1 MPEKSAKQ
9 PRQLKSVTPDKP
21 VASPLGGIPAK
32 NGVLPYAAAAAAYL
46 LLALALYYQL
56 VFLPMTLSAPDS
68 LVPMASS
75 IALDRLREA
84 SGQYPLWQPWT
95 FAGMPTVEAFSYL
108 GGLYYPNIV
117 FSRLPFGDIGSQI
130 LHLCFAGIGGY
141 ALLLRSFRLHHA
153 AAFLG
158 GAAFMLNPYMT
169 AMLVH
174 GHGSQLMTAAY
185 MPWVLWATLRVFDT
199 RSGFYSRSAR
209 GALGANG
216 TLDSR
221 GSSGDLGTPAMLD
234 TRAPELFTRGARG
247 TLDTRGSSGALDARA
262 SLGTPASLFD
272 AGMLAI
278 LLGFQLQRAHVQI
291 AWYTWM
297 LMVLLAVVLLV
308 SAHTTVK
315 ESLRKAGFF
324 TAACVVGIAISA
336 AVYLPASEYAAYS
349 VRGAAAGGGAAHD
362 YATMW
367 SMHPVELL
375 TFLVPGLYGFGGVTY
390 WGFMPFTDFPHY
402 AGIVVL
408 LLAFAGF
415 VARRR
420 DPFVLFLGGSTL
432 LALLISFGSFFSP
445 VFDLFYNF
453 APLFSRFRVPSMVLI
468 VAELNLSLL
477 AGFGLH
483 WLLEAP
489 EKSLWIPL
497 KVLAVV
503 SALSIALILL
513 GGEGF
518 EGFFRSIFP
527 PPPVEN
533 FDLAFMVNKVR
544 WESIRDSVVMS
555 GLLAALVAGLAWPG
569 MRKFLSGTKLAL
581 VIVVLAIGDLLLL
594 NAKIVSP
601 PEASLRP
608 PVLVQRQQ
616 VETALAPDDVTSFLA
631 SQKGPFRIYP
641 VGPLFGEN
649 KFALS
654 GIESVG
660 GYHPAKLRNYEE
672 FLQRTENLSSIGALK
687 MLNVRY
693 VVSPAEV
700 QHPDLEP
707 VKQGTLRLVSGDVP
721 AWVYRLKANCPRA
734 WFATTVTGISN
745 RDDLFTQVLQD
756 GSDCRSVY
764 VDGAEWQG
772 ARRFAEG
779 TMQSMQRTAESMTL
793 KVSAPS
799 EAFLVTSEIF
809 YPLRWQAI
817 LDGRPVFTQEV
828 NGLIRGVRIPAGE
841 HKLTFTH
848 DRSDFNKGRT
858 ISLAAFGVAL
868 LMVVGGVVM
877 GRTREKKSEQKK
889 NS

>member
-9 PRQLKSVTPDKP
+9 PKQQKSVTPDKP

-68 LVPMASS
+68 LVPLASS
-75 IALDRLREA
+75 IALDRLCDA

-130 LHLCFAGIGGY
+130 LHLCFAGLGGY
-141 ALLLRSFRLHHA
+141 ALLRSFRLHHA

-169 AMLVH
+169 AMLMH

-199 RSGFYSRSAR
+199 RSAR
-209 GALGANG
+209 GALGARG

-221 GSSGDLGTPAMLD
+221 GSSGALGTH
-234 TRAPELFTRGARG
+234 APE
-247 TLDTRGSSGALDARA
+247 LDTRGAKGTLSTRAL
-262 SLGTPASLFD
+262 LGD

-291 AWYTWM
+291 AWYTWLVM
-297 LMVLLAVVLLV
+297 GLLAVVLLV
-308 SAHTTVK
+308 SGHKTVK
-315 ESLRKAGFF
+315 ESLKRAGFF
-324 TAACVVGIAISA
+324 ATACVVGIAISA

-349 VRGAAAGGGAAHD
+349 VRGAAGGGGAAME

-468 VAELNLSLL
+468 VAGLNLSLL

-483 WLLEAP
+483 WLLDAP
-489 EKSLWIPL
+489 EKSLRIPL
-497 KVLAVV
+497 KSLALAA
-503 SALSIALILL
+503 ALVIVLILL
-513 GGEGF
+513 VGEGF

-555 GLLAALVAGLAWPG
+555 GLLAVLAAGLAWPG
-569 MRKFLSGTKLAL
+569 MRKFLSGPKLAAL
-581 VIVVLAIGDLLLL
+581 IALLAIGDLLLL
-594 NAKIVSP
+594 NAKIISP
-601 PEASLRP
+601 PEASLRS

-631 SQKGPFRIYP
+631 SQKGPFRVYP

-672 FLQRTENLSSIGALK
+672 FLQRTENLSSLAALR

-721 AWVYRLKANCPRA
+721 AWVYRLKAGCPRA
-734 WFATTVTGISN
+734 WFATTVTGLSS
-745 RDDLFTQVLQD
+745 RDDIFAQVLQD

-779 TMQSMQRTAESMTL
+779 TIQSVQRTAESMTL

-817 LDGRPVFTQEV
+817 LDGRTVFTKEV
-828 NGLIRGVRIPAGE
+828 NGLIRGVQIPAGE
-841 HKLTFTH
+841 HELTFTY
-848 DRSDFNKGRT
+848 DRSDFDKGRN
-858 ISLAAFGVAL
+858 ISLGAFGVAV
-868 LMVVGGVVM
+868 LMIVGGVFI
-877 GRTREKKSEQKK
+877 GRVGKKKK
-889 NS
+889 QVS

>member
-1 MPEKSAKQ
+1 MPKKSAKQ
-9 PRQLKSVTPDKP
+9 PKQPKRVTPEKP
-21 VASPLGGIPAK
+21 VASPLGGISAK

-56 VFLPMTLSAPDS
+56 LFLPMTLSAPDS

-75 IALDRLREA
+75 IALDRLRDA

-108 GGLYYPNIV
+108 GGLYYPNLII
-117 FSRLPFGDIGSQI
+117 SRLPLGDIGSQI
-130 LHLCFAGIGGY
+130 LHLCFAGLGGY
-141 ALLLRSFRLHHA
+141 ALLRSFRLHHA
-153 AAFLG
+153 AAFLC

-185 MPWVLWATLRVFDT
+185 MPWVLWGTLRVFHH
-199 RSGFYSRSAR
+199 AK
-209 GALGANG
+209 L
-216 TLDSR
+216 L
-221 GSSGDLGTPAMLD
+221 
-234 TRAPELFTRGARG
+234 
-247 TLDTRGSSGALDARA
+247 
-262 SLGTPASLFD
+262 D

-291 AWYTWM
+291 AWYTW
-297 LMVLLAVVLLV
+297 LLIGLLALVLLV
-308 SAHTTVK
+308 SAHKTVK
-315 ESLRKAGFF
+315 DSLKKAGFF
-324 TAACVVGIAISA
+324 VVACVVGIAISA

-349 VRGAAAGGGAAHD
+349 VRGAARGGGAAME

-367 SMHPVELL
+367 SMHPMELL
-375 TFLVPGLYGFGGVTY
+375 TFFVPGLYGFGGVTY

-408 LLAFAGF
+408 LLAFAGL

-445 VFDLFYNF
+445 VYDLFYHF
-453 APLFSRFRVPSMVLI
+453 APLFSRFRVPSMILI
-468 VAELNLSLL
+468 AVSLNLSLL

-489 EKSLWIPL
+489 EKKLHIPL
-497 KVLAVV
+497 KALALL
-503 SALSIALILL
+503 AGISIAILL
-513 GGEGF
+513 LAGEGL
-518 EGFFRSIFP
+518 EGFFRTLFP
-527 PPPVEN
+527 VPPVES

-555 GLLAALVAGLAWPG
+555 GLLAVLAAGLAWPG
-569 MRKFLSGTKLAL
+569 MRKFLSGGKLGAVIAL
-581 VIVVLAIGDLLLL
+581 LAIGDLLLL
-594 NAKIVSP
+594 NAKIISP

-660 GYHPAKLRNYEE
+660 GYHPAKLRNYQE
-672 FLQRTENLSSIGALK
+672 FLQRTENLSSLAALR

-693 VVSPAEV
+693 VLSPAEV

-721 AWVYRLKANCPRA
+721 AWVYLLKANCPRA
-734 WFATTVTGISN
+734 WFATTVTGLSS

-756 GSDCRSVY
+756 GSNCRSVY

-772 ARRFAEG
+772 TRRFAEG
-779 TMQSMQRTAESMTL
+779 TITAMQRTAESMTL

-817 LDGRPVFTQEV
+817 LDGRPVFTKEV
-828 NGLIRGVRIPAGE
+828 NGLIRGVQIPAGE
-841 HKLTFTH
+841 HELTFTY
-848 DRSDFNKGRT
+848 DRSDFDKGRD
-858 ISLAAFGVAL
+858 ISLAAFGLAVM
-868 LMVVGGVVM
+868 MVVSGVVL
-877 GRTREKKSEQKK
+877 GSTGGKRDGTEKEKS
-889 NS
+889 

>member
-9 PRQLKSVTPDKP
+9 PKQLKSVTPDKP

-46 LLALALYYQL
+46 LLALALYFQL

-68 LVPMASS
+68 LVPLASS
-75 IALDRLREA
+75 IALDRLRDA

-108 GGLYYPNIV
+108 GGLYYPNII

-130 LHLCFAGIGGY
+130 LHLCFAGLGGY
-141 ALLLRSFRLHHA
+141 ALLRSFRLHHA

-185 MPWVLWATLRVFDT
+185 MPWVLWGTLRVFHH
-199 RSGFYSRSAR
+199 AKL
-209 GALGANG
+209 A
-216 TLDSR
+216 
-221 GSSGDLGTPAMLD
+221 
-234 TRAPELFTRGARG
+234 
-247 TLDTRGSSGALDARA
+247 
-262 SLGTPASLFD
+262 D

-291 AWYTWM
+291 AWYTWL
-297 LMVLLAVVLLV
+297 LMGLLALVLLV
-308 SAHTTVK
+308 SAHKTVK
-315 ESLRKAGFF
+315 ESLKKAVFF
-324 TAACVVGIAISA
+324 ATACVVGIAISA

-349 VRGAAAGGGAAHD
+349 VRGAAGGGGAAME

-415 VARRR
+415 VVRRR
-420 DPFVLFLGGSTL
+420 DPFVLFLGGSAL

-453 APLFSRFRVPSMVLI
+453 APLFSRFRVPSMVLL

-489 EKSLWIPL
+489 EKSLRIPL

-503 SALSIALILL
+503 SALSIVLILL
-513 GGEGF
+513 GSEGF

-555 GLLAALVAGLAWPG
+555 GLFAALVAGLAWPG
-569 MRKFLSGTKLAL
+569 MRKFLSGSKPAS

-594 NAKIVSP
+594 NAKIISP

-672 FLQRTENLSSIGALK
+672 FLRRTENLSSLAALR

-721 AWVYRLKANCPRA
+721 AWVYRLKAGCPRA
-734 WFATTVTGISN
+734 WFATTVTGLSS

-756 GSDCRSVY
+756 GSNCRSVY

-772 ARRFAEG
+772 TRRFAEG
-779 TMQSMQRTAESMTL
+779 TIQSMQRTAESMTL

-817 LDGRPVFTQEV
+817 LDGRPAFTLEV
-828 NGLIRGVRIPAGE
+828 NGLIRGVQIPAGE
-841 HKLTFTH
+841 HELTFTY
-848 DRSDFNKGRT
+848 DRSDFDKGRN
-858 ISLAAFGVAL
+858 ISLAAFGVAV
-868 LMVVGGVVM
+868 LMVVGGVVA
-877 GRTREKKSEQKK
+877 GRVGKKKK
-889 NS
+889 QVS

>member
-21 VASPLGGIPAK
+21 VTSPLGGIPAK
-32 NGVLPYAAAAAAYL
+32 NGVLQYAAAAAAYL
-46 LLALALYYQL
+46 LLALALYFQL

-68 LVPMASS
+68 LVPLASS
-75 IALDRLREA
+75 IALDRLRDA

-108 GGLYYPNIV
+108 GGLYYPNII

-130 LHLCFAGIGGY
+130 LHLCFAGLGGY
-141 ALLLRSFRLHHA
+141 ALLRSFRLHHA

-185 MPWVLWATLRVFDT
+185 MPWVLWGTLRVFHH
-199 RSGFYSRSAR
+199 AKL
-209 GALGANG
+209 A
-216 TLDSR
+216 
-221 GSSGDLGTPAMLD
+221 
-234 TRAPELFTRGARG
+234 
-247 TLDTRGSSGALDARA
+247 
-262 SLGTPASLFD
+262 D

-291 AWYTWM
+291 AWYTWL
-297 LMVLLAVVLLV
+297 LMGLLVLVLLV
-308 SAHTTVK
+308 SAHRSVK
-315 ESLRKAGFF
+315 ESLKRAGFF
-324 TAACVVGIAISA
+324 ATACVVGIAISA

-349 VRGAAAGGGAAHD
+349 VRGAAGGGGAAME

-415 VARRR
+415 VARRSE
-420 DPFVLFLGGSTL
+420 PFVLFLGGSTL

-483 WLLEAP
+483 WLLDAP
-489 EKSLWIPL
+489 EKSLRIPL
-497 KVLAVV
+497 KVLAVL
-503 SALSIALILL
+503 SALSIVLILL

-555 GLLAALVAGLAWPG
+555 GLLAVLAAGLAWPG
-569 MRKFLSGTKLAL
+569 MRKFLSGGKLGAVIAL
-581 VIVVLAIGDLLLL
+581 LAIGDLLLL

-601 PEASLRP
+601 PEASLRS

-672 FLQRTENLSSIGALK
+672 FLRRTENLSSLAALR

-700 QHPDLEP
+700 QHPDLELM
-707 VKQGTLRLVSGDVP
+707 KQGTLRLVSGDVP

-734 WFATTVTGISN
+734 WFATTVTGLSS

-756 GSDCRSVY
+756 GSNCRSVY

-772 ARRFAEG
+772 TRRFAEG
-779 TMQSMQRTAESMTL
+779 TIQSMQRTAESMTL

-817 LDGRPVFTQEV
+817 LDGRPAFTLEV
-828 NGLIRGVRIPAGE
+828 NGLIRGVQIPAGE
-841 HKLTFTH
+841 HELTFTY
-848 DRSDFNKGRT
+848 DRSDFDKGRD
-858 ISLAAFGVAL
+858 ISLAAFGVAV
-868 LMVVGGVVM
+868 LMVAGAVVA
-877 GRTREKKSEQKK
+877 GKRKKEKKQVS
-889 NS
+889 

>member
-9 PRQLKSVTPDKP
+9 TKQPKRVKPDNPVTAP
-21 VASPLGGIPAK
+21 SSGIPAK
-32 NGVLPYAAAAAAYL
+32 KVVLPYAAAAAAYL

-56 VFLPMTLSAPDS
+56 LFLPMTLSAPDS

-75 IALDRLREA
+75 IALDRLRDA
-84 SGQYPLWQPWT
+84 SGHYPLWQPWT

-108 GGLYYPNIV
+108 GGLYYPNII

-130 LHLCFAGIGGY
+130 LHLCFAGLGGY
-141 ALLLRSFRLHHA
+141 ALLRSFRLHHA

-199 RSGFYSRSAR
+199 CSAR
-209 GALGANG
+209 GALGSLG
-216 TLDSR
+216 TLDTP
-221 GSSGDLGTPAMLD
+221 GSSGALN
-234 TRAPELFTRGARG
+234 TRAPELDTRGAKG
-247 TLDTRGSSGALDARA
+247 TLSAPAM
-262 SLGTPASLFD
+262 LGD

-291 AWYTWM
+291 AWYTWL
-297 LMVLLAVVLLV
+297 LMGLLAVVLLV
-308 SAHTTVK
+308 SGHKTVK
-315 ESLRKAGFF
+315 ESLKKAGFF
-324 TAACVVGIAISA
+324 ASACVVGIAISA

-349 VRGAAAGGGAAHD
+349 VRGAAGGGGAAME

-408 LLAFAGF
+408 LLALAGF

-468 VAELNLSLL
+468 VAGLNLSLL

-483 WLLEAP
+483 WLLDAP
-489 EKSLWIPL
+489 EKSLRIPL
-497 KVLAVV
+497 KSLALAA
-503 SALSIALILL
+503 ALVIVLILL
-513 GGEGF
+513 AGEGF

-544 WESIRDSVVMS
+544 WEGIRDSVIMS
-555 GLLAALVAGLAWPG
+555 SLFVALVAGLAWPG
-569 MRKFLSGTKLAL
+569 MRKFLSGSKLAS

-616 VETALAPDDVTSFLA
+616 VETALAPDDVTGFLA

-672 FLQRTENLSSIGALK
+672 FLQRTENLSSLAALR

-734 WFATTVTGISN
+734 WFATTVTGLSS
-745 RDDLFTQVLQD
+745 RDDLFAQVLQD
-756 GSDCRSVY
+756 GSNCRSVY

-779 TMQSMQRTAESMTL
+779 TIQSMQRTAESMTL

-817 LDGRPVFTQEV
+817 LDGRPAFTLEV
-828 NGLIRGVRIPAGE
+828 NGLIRGVQIPAGE
-841 HKLTFTH
+841 HELTFTY
-848 DRSDFNKGRT
+848 DRSDFDKGRY
-858 ISLAAFGVAL
+858 ISLASFGVAV
-868 LMVVGGVVM
+868 LMVAGGVVA
-877 GRTREKKSEQKK
+877 GRARGKKKQDS
-889 NS
+889 

>member
-1 MPEKSAKQ
+1 MTK
-9 PRQLKSVTPDKP
+9 DP
-21 VASPLGGIPAK
+21 VK
-32 NGVLPYAAAAAAYL
+32 NPFLPWTAAAALYL

-68 LVPMASS
+68 LVPLASS
-75 IALDRLREA
+75 IALDRLRDA

-141 ALLLRSFRLHHA
+141 ALLRSFRLHHA

-185 MPWVLWATLRVFDT
+185 MPWVLRATLRVFDT
-199 RSGFYSRSAR
+199 RGSMGALNTRSAR
-209 GALGANG
+209 GALGAKG

-221 GSSGDLGTPAMLD
+221 GSSGALGTSAMLD
-234 TRAPELFTRGARG
+234 TRAPEL
-247 TLDTRGSSGALDARA
+247 DTRA
-262 SLGTPASLFD
+262 SLGTPAPDLGTRALLGD

-291 AWYTWM
+291 AWYTWL
-297 LMVLLAVVLLV
+297 LMGLLALVLLF
-308 SAHTTVK
+308 SAHRTVK
-315 ESLRKAGFF
+315 ESLKRAGFF
-324 TAACVVGIAISA
+324 ATACVVGIAISA

-349 VRGAAAGGGAAHD
+349 VRGAAGGGGAAME

-415 VARRR
+415 IARRR

-483 WLLEAP
+483 WLLDAP
-489 EKSLWIPL
+489 EKSLRIPL

-503 SALSIALILL
+503 SALSIVLILL
-513 GGEGF
+513 GGEWF

-544 WESIRDSVVMS
+544 WEGIRDSVVMS
-555 GLLAALVAGLAWPG
+555 GLFAALVAGLAWPG
-569 MRKFLSGTKLAL
+569 MRKFLSGSKLAS

-616 VETALAPDDVTSFLA
+616 VETALASDDVTGFLA

-672 FLQRTENLSSIGALK
+672 FLRRTENLSSLAALR

-734 WFATTVTGISN
+734 WFATTVTGLSS

-756 GSDCRSVY
+756 GSNCRSVY

-772 ARRFAEG
+772 SRRFAEG
-779 TMQSMQRTAESMTL
+779 TIQSMQRTAESMTL

-817 LDGRPVFTQEV
+817 LDGRPAFTKEV
-828 NGLIRGVRIPAGE
+828 NGLIRGVQIPAGE
-841 HKLTFTH
+841 HELTFTY
-848 DRSDFNKGRT
+848 DRSDFDKGRYV
-858 ISLAAFGVAL
+858 SLAAFGVAVV
-868 LMVVGGVVM
+868 MVAGGVVA
-877 GRTREKKSEQKK
+877 GRAGGKKKQDS
-889 NS
+889 

>member
-1 MPEKSAKQ
+1 MSEKSVKQTKQ
-9 PRQLKSVTPDKP
+9 PRRVKPDKP
-21 VASPLGGIPAK
+21 VTEPSSGIPAK

-56 VFLPMTLSAPDS
+56 LFLPMTLSAPDS

-75 IALDRLREA
+75 IALDRLRDA
-84 SGQYPLWQPWT
+84 SGHYPLWQPWT

-108 GGLYYPNIV
+108 GGLYYPNLII
-117 FSRLPFGDIGSQI
+117 SRLPLGDIGSQI
-130 LHLCFAGIGGY
+130 LHLCFAGLGGY
-141 ALLLRSFRLHHA
+141 ALLRSFRLHHA

-199 RSGFYSRSAR
+199 RSAR
-209 GALGANG
+209 GALGS
-216 TLDSR
+216 L
-221 GSSGDLGTPAMLD
+221 
-234 TRAPELFTRGARG
+234 G
-247 TLDTRGSSGALDARA
+247 TLDTRAL
-262 SLGTPASLFD
+262 LGD

-308 SAHTTVK
+308 SAHKTVK
-315 ESLRKAGFF
+315 ESLKKAGFF
-324 TAACVVGIAISA
+324 AAACAVGIAISA

-349 VRGAAAGGGAAHD
+349 VRGAAGGGGAAME
-362 YATMW
+362 YSTMW
-367 SMHPVELL
+367 SMHPMELL
-375 TFLVPGLYGFGGVTY
+375 TFFVPGLYGFGGVTY

-415 VARRR
+415 VVRRR
-420 DPFVLFLGGSTL
+420 DPFVLFLGGSAL

-477 AGFGLH
+477 AAFGLH
-483 WLLEAP
+483 WLIDAP
-489 EKSLWIPL
+489 EKSLRIPL
-497 KVLAVV
+497 KSLALAA
-503 SALSIALILL
+503 ALVIVLILL
-513 GGEGF
+513 AGEGF

-544 WESIRDSVVMS
+544 WEGIRDSVIMS
-555 GLLAALVAGLAWPG
+555 SLFVALVAGLAWPG
-569 MRKFLSGTKLAL
+569 MRKFLSGAKLAA

-601 PEASLRP
+601 PEASLRS

-616 VETALAPDDVTSFLA
+616 VETALSPDDVTSFLS

-641 VGPLFGEN
+641 IGPLFGEN

-672 FLQRTENLSSIGALK
+672 FLQRTENLSSLAALR
-687 MLNVRY
+687 MLNVSY

-700 QHPDLEP
+700 QHPDLEL

-721 AWVYRLKANCPRA
+721 AWVYRLKAGCPRA
-734 WFATTVTGISN
+734 WFATTVTGVQS
-745 RDDLFTQVLQD
+745 RDDLFAKVLQD

-772 ARRFAEG
+772 TRRFAEG
-779 TMQSMQRTAESMTL
+779 TITAMQRTAESMTL

-817 LDGRPVFTQEV
+817 LDGRPAFTLEV
-828 NGLIRGVRIPAGE
+828 NGLIRGVQIPAGE
-841 HKLTFTH
+841 HELTFTY
-848 DRSDFNKGRT
+848 DRSDFDKGRY
-858 ISLAAFGVAL
+858 ISLAAFGVAV
-868 LMVVGGVVM
+868 LMVVGGVVA
-877 GRTREKKSEQKK
+877 GRFGKKKMQVS
-889 NS
+889 

>member
-9 PRQLKSVTPDKP
+9 PKQLKSVTPDKP
-21 VASPLGGIPAK
+21 VTSPLGGIPAK

-46 LLALALYYQL
+46 LLALALYFQL

-68 LVPMASS
+68 LVPLASS

-108 GGLYYPNIV
+108 GGLYYPNII

-130 LHLCFAGIGGY
+130 LHLCFAGLGGY
-141 ALLLRSFRLHHA
+141 ALLRSFRLHHA

-185 MPWVLWATLRVFDT
+185 MPWVLWGTLRVFHH
-199 RSGFYSRSAR
+199 AKL
-209 GALGANG
+209 A
-216 TLDSR
+216 
-221 GSSGDLGTPAMLD
+221 
-234 TRAPELFTRGARG
+234 
-247 TLDTRGSSGALDARA
+247 
-262 SLGTPASLFD
+262 D

-291 AWYTWM
+291 AWYTWL
-297 LMVLLAVVLLV
+297 LMGLLALVLLV
-308 SAHTTVK
+308 SAHRSVK
-315 ESLRKAGFF
+315 ESLKRAGFF
-324 TAACVVGIAISA
+324 ATACVVGIAISA

-349 VRGAAAGGGAAHD
+349 VRGAAGGGGAAME

-375 TFLVPGLYGFGGVTY
+375 TFLMPGLYGFGGVTY

-415 VARRR
+415 VARRS
-420 DPFVLFLGGSTL
+420 DPFVLFLGGSML

-453 APLFSRFRVPSMVLI
+453 APLFRRFRVPSMVLI

-483 WLLEAP
+483 WLLDAP
-489 EKSLWIPL
+489 EKSLRIPL
-497 KVLAVV
+497 KVLAVL
-503 SALSIALILL
+503 SALSIVLILL

-527 PPPVEN
+527 PLPVEN

-544 WESIRDSVVMS
+544 WEGIRDSVVMS

-569 MRKFLSGTKLAL
+569 MRKFLSGPKLAAL
-581 VIVVLAIGDLLLL
+581 IALLAIGDLLLL
-594 NAKIVSP
+594 NAKIISP

-616 VETALAPDDVTSFLA
+616 VETALAPDDVTGFLA

-641 VGPLFGEN
+641 IGPLFGEN

-672 FLQRTENLSSIGALK
+672 FLRRTENLSSLAALR

-707 VKQGTLRLVSGDVP
+707 VKQGTLRIVSGDVP
-721 AWVYRLKANCPRA
+721 AWVYRLKAGCPRA
-734 WFATTVTGISN
+734 WFATTVTGLSS
-745 RDDLFTQVLQD
+745 RDDIFANVLQD
-756 GSDCRSVY
+756 GSNCRSVY

-772 ARRFAEG
+772 TKHFAEG
-779 TMQSMQRTAESMTL
+779 TIQSVQRTAESMTL

-817 LDGRPVFTQEV
+817 LDGRPVFTKEV
-828 NGLIRGVRIPAGE
+828 NGLIRGVQIPAGE
-841 HKLTFTH
+841 HELTFTY
-848 DRSDFNKGRT
+848 DRSDFDKGRYV
-858 ISLAAFGVAL
+858 SLAAFGVAVV
-868 LMVVGGVVM
+868 MVVGGVVM
-877 GRTREKKSEQKK
+877 GRTEGKKGKK
-889 NS
+889 

>member
-9 PRQLKSVTPDKP
+9 TKQPKRVKPDNPVTAP
-21 VASPLGGIPAK
+21 SSGIPAK
-32 NGVLPYAAAAAAYL
+32 KVVLPYAAAAAAYL

-56 VFLPMTLSAPDS
+56 LFLPMTLSAPDS

-75 IALDRLREA
+75 IALDRLRDA
-84 SGQYPLWQPWT
+84 SGHYPLWQPWT

-108 GGLYYPNIV
+108 GGLYYPNII

-130 LHLCFAGIGGY
+130 LHLCFAGLGGY
-141 ALLLRSFRLHHA
+141 ALLRSFRLHHA

-199 RSGFYSRSAR
+199 CSAR
-209 GALGANG
+209 GALGSLG
-216 TLDSR
+216 TLDTP
-221 GSSGDLGTPAMLD
+221 GSSGALN
-234 TRAPELFTRGARG
+234 TRAPELDTRGAKG
-247 TLDTRGSSGALDARA
+247 TLSAPAM
-262 SLGTPASLFD
+262 LGD

-291 AWYTWM
+291 AWYTWL
-297 LMVLLAVVLLV
+297 LMGLLAVVLLV
-308 SAHTTVK
+308 SGHKTVK
-315 ESLRKAGFF
+315 ESLKKAGFF
-324 TAACVVGIAISA
+324 ASACVVGIAISA

-349 VRGAAAGGGAAHD
+349 VRGAAGGGGAAME

-408 LLAFAGF
+408 LLALAGF

-468 VAELNLSLL
+468 VAGLNLSLL

-483 WLLEAP
+483 WLLDAP
-489 EKSLWIPL
+489 EKSLRIPL
-497 KVLAVV
+497 KSLALAA
-503 SALSIALILL
+503 ALVIVLILL
-513 GGEGF
+513 AGEGF

-544 WESIRDSVVMS
+544 WEGIRDSVIMS
-555 GLLAALVAGLAWPG
+555 SLFVALVAGLAWPG
-569 MRKFLSGTKLAL
+569 MRKFLSGSKLAS

-616 VETALAPDDVTSFLA
+616 VETALAPDDVTGFLA

-672 FLQRTENLSSIGALK
+672 FLQRTENLSSLAALR

-734 WFATTVTGISN
+734 WFATTVTGLSS
-745 RDDLFTQVLQD
+745 RDDLFAQVLQD
-756 GSDCRSVY
+756 GSNCRSVY

-779 TMQSMQRTAESMTL
+779 TIQSMQRTAESMTL

-817 LDGRPVFTQEV
+817 LDGRPAFTLEV
-828 NGLIRGVRIPAGE
+828 NGLIRGVQIPAGE
-841 HKLTFTH
+841 HELTFTY
-848 DRSDFNKGRT
+848 DRSDFDKGRN
-858 ISLAAFGVAL
+858 ISLVAFGVAV
-868 LMVVGGVVM
+868 LMVVGGVVL
-877 GRTREKKSEQKK
+877 GRAGGNVVK
-889 NS
+889 

>member
-21 VASPLGGIPAK
+21 VTSPLGGIPAK

-46 LLALALYYQL
+46 LLALALYFQL

-68 LVPMASS
+68 LVPLASS

-108 GGLYYPNIV
+108 GGLYYPNII

-130 LHLCFAGIGGY
+130 LHLCFAGLGGY
-141 ALLLRSFRLHHA
+141 ALLRSFRLHHA

-185 MPWVLWATLRVFDT
+185 MPWVLWGTLRVFNT
-199 RSGFYSRSAR
+199 RSAR
-209 GALGANG
+209 GALGA
-216 TLDSR
+216 R
-221 GSSGDLGTPAMLD
+221 GPLG
-234 TRAPELFTRGARG
+234 
-247 TLDTRGSSGALDARA
+247 TRGSSGALN
-262 SLGTPASLFD
+262 TPAPELDTRGAKGTLSTRAPLGIRAPLFD

-291 AWYTWM
+291 AWYTWL
-297 LMVLLAVVLLV
+297 LMGLLAVVLLV
-308 SAHTTVK
+308 SGHKTVK
-315 ESLRKAGFF
+315 ESLKRAGFF
-324 TAACVVGIAISA
+324 ATACVVGIAISA
-336 AVYLPASEYAAYS
+336 AVYFPASEYAAYS
-349 VRGAAAGGGAAHD
+349 VRGAAGGGGAAME

-483 WLLEAP
+483 WLLDAP
-489 EKSLWIPL
+489 EKSLRIPL
-497 KVLAVV
+497 KVLAVF
-503 SALSIALILL
+503 SALSIVLILL

-555 GLLAALVAGLAWPG
+555 GLLAVLAAGLAWPG
-569 MRKFLSGTKLAL
+569 MRKFLSGGKLGAVIAL
-581 VIVVLAIGDLLLL
+581 LAIGDLLLL
-594 NAKIVSP
+594 NAKIISP
-601 PEASLRP
+601 PEASLRS

-672 FLQRTENLSSIGALK
+672 FLRRTENLSSLAALR

-707 VKQGTLRLVSGDVP
+707 VKQGTLRIVSGDVP

-734 WFATTVTGISN
+734 WFATTVTGLSS
-745 RDDLFTQVLQD
+745 RDDLFAKVLQD
-756 GSDCRSVY
+756 GSNCCSVY

-772 ARRFAEG
+772 TRRFAEG
-779 TMQSMQRTAESMTL
+779 TITAMQRTAESMTL

-817 LDGRPVFTQEV
+817 LDGRPAFTKEV

-841 HKLTFTH
+841 HKLTFTY
-848 DRSDFNKGRT
+848 DRSDFDKGRYV
-858 ISLAAFGVAL
+858 SLAAFGVA
-868 LMVVGGVVM
+868 VVM
-877 GRTREKKSEQKK
+877 VAGGAVAGRVGKKKK
-889 NS
+889 QVS

>member
-9 PRQLKSVTPDKP
+9 PKQPKSVTPDKP

-68 LVPMASS
+68 LVPLASS
-75 IALDRLREA
+75 IALDRLRDA

-108 GGLYYPNIV
+108 GGLYYPNII

-130 LHLCFAGIGGY
+130 LHLCFAGLGGY
-141 ALLLRSFRLHHA
+141 ALLRSFRLHHA

-169 AMLVH
+169 TMLVH

-199 RSGFYSRSAR
+199 RAP
-209 GALGANG
+209 LGILAPL
-216 TLDSR
+216 LDV
-221 GSSGDLGTPAMLD
+221 GV
-234 TRAPELFTRGARG
+234 
-247 TLDTRGSSGALDARA
+247 
-262 SLGTPASLFD
+262 
-272 AGMLAI
+272 LAI

-291 AWYTWM
+291 AWYTWL
-297 LMVLLAVVLLV
+297 LMGLLALVLLV
-308 SAHTTVK
+308 SAHRSVK
-315 ESLRKAGFF
+315 ESLKRAGFF
-324 TAACVVGIAISA
+324 ATACVVGIAISA

-349 VRGAAAGGGAAHD
+349 VRGAAGGGGAAME

-415 VARRR
+415 VARRSE
-420 DPFVLFLGGSTL
+420 PFVLFLGGSTL

-483 WLLEAP
+483 WLLDAP
-489 EKSLWIPL
+489 EKSLRIPL
-497 KVLAVV
+497 KVLAVL
-503 SALSIALILL
+503 SALSIVLILL

-555 GLLAALVAGLAWPG
+555 GLLAVLAAGLAWPG
-569 MRKFLSGTKLAL
+569 MRKFLSGGKLGAVIAL
-581 VIVVLAIGDLLLL
+581 LAIGDLLLL
-594 NAKIVSP
+594 NAKIISP

-616 VETALAPDDVTSFLA
+616 VETALAPDDVTGFLA

-672 FLQRTENLSSIGALK
+672 FLRRTENLSSLAALR

-721 AWVYRLKANCPRA
+721 AWVYRLKAGCPRA
-734 WFATTVTGISN
+734 WFATTVTGLSS

-756 GSDCRSVY
+756 GSNCRSVY

-772 ARRFAEG
+772 SRRFAEG
-779 TMQSMQRTAESMTL
+779 TIQSMQRTAESMTL

-817 LDGRPVFTQEV
+817 LDGRPAFTKEV
-828 NGLIRGVRIPAGE
+828 NGLIRGVQIPAGE
-841 HKLTFTH
+841 HELTFTY
-848 DRSDFNKGRT
+848 DRSDFDKGRH
-858 ISLAAFGVAL
+858 ISLAAFGVAV
-868 LMVVGGVVM
+868 LMVAGAVVA
-877 GRTREKKSEQKK
+877 GRTGGKKKQVF
-889 NS
+889 

>member
-1 MPEKSAKQ
+1 MSEKSAKQ
-9 PRQLKSVTPDKP
+9 LKQLKQPKRVKPDKP
-21 VASPLGGIPAK
+21 VTAPSSGIPAK
-32 NGVLPYAAAAAAYL
+32 KGVLPYAAAAAAYL

-56 VFLPMTLSAPDS
+56 LFLPMTLSAPDS

-75 IALDRLREA
+75 IALDRLRDA
-84 SGQYPLWQPWT
+84 SGHYPLWQPWT

-108 GGLYYPNIV
+108 GGLYYPNLII
-117 FSRLPFGDIGSQI
+117 SRLPLGDIGSQI
-130 LHLCFAGIGGY
+130 LHLCFAGLGGY
-141 ALLLRSFRLHHA
+141 ALLRSFRLHHA

-199 RSGFYSRSAR
+199 RSGFYTRSAR
-209 GALGANG
+209 GALG
-216 TLDSR
+216 TLDTP
-221 GSSGDLGTPAMLD
+221 GSSGALN
-234 TRAPELFTRGARG
+234 TRAPELDTRGAKG
-247 TLDTRGSSGALDARA
+247 TLSAPAM
-262 SLGTPASLFD
+262 LGD

-291 AWYTWM
+291 AWYTWL
-297 LMVLLAVVLLV
+297 LMGLLAGVLLV
-308 SAHTTVK
+308 SGHKTVK
-315 ESLRKAGFF
+315 ESLKKAGFF
-324 TAACVVGIAISA
+324 ASACAVGIAISA

-349 VRGAAAGGGAAHD
+349 VRGAARGGGAAME

-367 SMHPVELL
+367 SMHPMELL
-375 TFLVPGLYGFGGVTY
+375 TFFVPGFYGFGGVTY

-408 LLAFAGF
+408 LLALAGF
-415 VARRR
+415 VARRSE
-420 DPFVLFLGGSTL
+420 PFVLFLGGSTL
-432 LALLISFGSFFSP
+432 IALLISFGSFFSP

-468 VAELNLSLL
+468 VAGLNLSLL

-483 WLLEAP
+483 WLIDAP
-489 EKSLWIPL
+489 EKSLRIPL
-497 KVLAVV
+497 KSLALAA
-503 SALSIALILL
+503 ALSIVLILL
-513 GGEGF
+513 AGEGF

-527 PPPVEN
+527 PPPVES

-544 WESIRDSVVMS
+544 WEGIRDSVIMS
-555 GLLAALVAGLAWPG
+555 SLFVALVAGLAWPG
-569 MRKFLSGTKLAL
+569 MRKFLSGAKLAA

-601 PEASLRP
+601 PEASLRSS
-608 PVLVQRQQ
+608 VLVQRQQ
-616 VETALAPDDVTSFLA
+616 VETALAPDDVTSFLS

-641 VGPLFGEN
+641 IGPLFGEN

-672 FLQRTENLSSIGALK
+672 FLQRTENLSSLAALR
-687 MLNVRY
+687 MMNVRY

-700 QHPDLEP
+700 QHADLEP
-707 VKQGTLRLVSGDVP
+707 VKQGTLRLVSGDVS
-721 AWVYRLKANCPRA
+721 AWVYRLKAGCPRA
-734 WFATTVTGISN
+734 WFATTVTGVQS
-745 RDDLFTQVLQD
+745 RDDLFAQVLQD

-772 ARRFAEG
+772 TRRFAEG
-779 TMQSMQRTAESMTL
+779 TIQSMQRTAESMTL
-793 KVSAPS
+793 NVSAPS
-799 EAFLVTSEIF
+799 EAFLVTNEIF

-817 LDGRPVFTQEV
+817 LDGRPVFTKEV
-828 NGLIRGVRIPAGE
+828 NGLIRGVQIPAGE
-841 HKLTFTH
+841 HELTFTY
-848 DRSDFNKGRT
+848 DRSDFDKGRYV
-858 ISLAAFGVAL
+858 SLAAFGVAVV
-868 LMVVGGVVM
+868 MVVGGVVVWRF
-877 GRTREKKSEQKK
+877 GKKKK
-889 NS
+889 QVS

>member
-1 MPEKSAKQ
+1 MSEKSVKQTKQ
-9 PRQLKSVTPDKP
+9 PKRVKPDKP
-21 VASPLGGIPAK
+21 VTEPSSGIPAK

-75 IALDRLREA
+75 IALDRLRDA
-84 SGQYPLWQPWT
+84 SGHYPLWQPWT

-108 GGLYYPNIV
+108 GWLYYPNLLI
-117 FSRLPFGDIGSQI
+117 SRLPLGDIGSQI
-130 LHLCFAGIGGY
+130 LHLCFAGLGGY
-141 ALLLRSFRLHHA
+141 ALLRTFRLHHA

-199 RSGFYSRSAR
+199 RSGFYTRSAR
-209 GALGANG
+209 GALGS
-216 TLDSR
+216 L
-221 GSSGDLGTPAMLD
+221 
-234 TRAPELFTRGARG
+234 G
-247 TLDTRGSSGALDARA
+247 TLDTRAL
-262 SLGTPASLFD
+262 LGD

-291 AWYTWM
+291 AWYTWL
-297 LMVLLAVVLLV
+297 LMGLLAVVLLV
-308 SAHTTVK
+308 SGHKTVK
-315 ESLRKAGFF
+315 ESLKKAGFF
-324 TAACVVGIAISA
+324 ASACAVGIAISA

-349 VRGAAAGGGAAHD
+349 VRGAARGGGAAME

-367 SMHPVELL
+367 SMHPMELL
-375 TFLVPGLYGFGGVTY
+375 TFFVPGLYGFGGVTY

-420 DPFVLFLGGSTL
+420 DPFVLFLGGSML

-468 VAELNLSLL
+468 VAGLNLSLL

-483 WLLEAP
+483 WLLDAP
-489 EKSLWIPL
+489 EKSLRIPL
-497 KVLAVV
+497 KSLALAA
-503 SALSIALILL
+503 ALVIVLILL
-513 GGEGF
+513 AGEGF

-544 WESIRDSVVMS
+544 WEGIRDSVIMS
-555 GLLAALVAGLAWPG
+555 SLFVALVAGLAWPG
-569 MRKFLSGTKLAL
+569 MRKFLSGAKLAL
-581 VIVVLAIGDLLLL
+581 VTALLAIGDLLLL

-601 PEASLRP
+601 PEASLRSS
-608 PVLVQRQQ
+608 VLVQRQQ

-641 VGPLFGEN
+641 IGPLFGEN
-649 KFALS
+649 KFVLS

-672 FLQRTENLSSIGALK
+672 FLQRTENLSSLAALR

-721 AWVYRLKANCPRA
+721 AWVYRLKAGCPRA
-734 WFATTVTGISN
+734 WFATTVTGVQS
-745 RDDLFTQVLQD
+745 RDDLFAQVLQD

-772 ARRFAEG
+772 TRRFAEG
-779 TMQSMQRTAESMTL
+779 SITAMQRTAESMTL

-817 LDGRPVFTQEV
+817 LDGRPVFTKEV

-841 HKLTFTH
+841 HELTYTY
-848 DRSDFNKGRT
+848 DRSDFDKGRN
-858 ISLAAFGVAL
+858 ISLAAFGVAVV
-868 LMVVGGVVM
+868 MVVGGVVM
-877 GRTREKKSEQKK
+877 GSTGGKKKQVS
-889 NS
+889 

>member
-9 PRQLKSVTPDKP
+9 TKQPKRVKPDKP
-21 VASPLGGIPAK
+21 VTAPSSGIPAK
-32 NGVLPYAAAAAAYL
+32 KGVLPYAAAAAAYL

-56 VFLPMTLSAPDS
+56 LFLPMTLSAPDS

-75 IALDRLREA
+75 IALDRLHDA

-108 GGLYYPNIV
+108 GGLYYPNLLI
-117 FSRLPFGDIGSQI
+117 SRLPLGDIGSQI
-130 LHLCFAGIGGY
+130 LHLCFAGLGGY
-141 ALLLRSFRLHHA
+141 ALLRTFRLHHA

-199 RSGFYSRSAR
+199 RAPLDTRGGFYTRSAR
-209 GALGANG
+209 GAL
-216 TLDSR
+216 
-221 GSSGDLGTPAMLD
+221 
-234 TRAPELFTRGARG
+234 G
-247 TLDTRGSSGALDARA
+247 TLDTRGSSGALGAHAPELDTRGAKGTL
-262 SLGTPASLFD
+262 STPAMLGD

-297 LMVLLAVVLLV
+297 LMGLLAVVLLV
-308 SAHTTVK
+308 SGHKTVK
-315 ESLRKAGFF
+315 ESLKKAGFF
-324 TAACVVGIAISA
+324 AVACVVGIAISA

-349 VRGAAAGGGAAHD
+349 VRGAARGGGAAME

-367 SMHPVELL
+367 SMHPMELL
-375 TFLVPGLYGFGGVTY
+375 TFFVPGLYGFGGVTY

-415 VARRR
+415 VARRS

-432 LALLISFGSFFSP
+432 LALLISFGNFFSP
-445 VFDLFYNF
+445 AFDLFYNF

-468 VAELNLSLL
+468 VAELNFSLL

-483 WLLEAP
+483 WLLDAP
-489 EKSLWIPL
+489 EKSLRIPL
-497 KVLAVV
+497 KSLALAA
-503 SALSIALILL
+503 ALVIVLILL
-513 GGEGF
+513 AGEGF

-544 WESIRDSVVMS
+544 WEGIRDSVVMS
-555 GLLAALVAGLAWPG
+555 SLFVALVAGLAWPG
-569 MRKFLSGTKLAL
+569 MRKFLSGAKLAA

-601 PEASLRP
+601 PEASLRS

-641 VGPLFGEN
+641 IGPLFGEN

-672 FLQRTENLSSIGALK
+672 FLQRTENLSSLAALR
-687 MLNVRY
+687 MMNVRY

-707 VKQGTLRLVSGDVP
+707 VKQGTLRLVSGDVS
-721 AWVYRLKANCPRA
+721 AWVYRLKAGCPRA
-734 WFATTVTGISN
+734 WFATTVTGLSS
-745 RDDLFTQVLQD
+745 RDDLFAQLLQD

-764 VDGAEWQG
+764 VNGTEWQG
-772 ARRFAEG
+772 TRRFAEG
-779 TMQSMQRTAESMTL
+779 TITAMQRTAESMTL
-793 KVSAPS
+793 KISAPS

-817 LDGRPVFTQEV
+817 LDGRPVFTKEV

-841 HKLTFTH
+841 HELTYTY
-848 DRSDFNKGRT
+848 DRSDFDKGRYV
-858 ISLAAFGVAL
+858 SLAAFGVAV
-868 LMVVGGVVM
+868 LMVAGGVVL
-877 GRTREKKSEQKK
+877 GRTGGKKGKK
-889 NS
+889 

>member
-1 MPEKSAKQ
+1 MPEKSARQPKQ
-9 PRQLKSVTPDKP
+9 PKRVTPDKP

-32 NGVLPYAAAAAAYL
+32 NGALPYAAAAAAYL

-75 IALDRLREA
+75 IALDRLRDA

-141 ALLLRSFRLHHA
+141 ALLRSFRLHHA

-199 RSGFYSRSAR
+199 R
-209 GALGANG
+209 
-216 TLDSR
+216 
-221 GSSGDLGTPAMLD
+221 GSSGALN
-234 TRAPELFTRGARG
+234 TRAPELYTRGARG
-247 TLDTRGSSGALDARA
+247 TLGTLA
-262 SLGTPASLFD
+262 SLGD

-291 AWYTWM
+291 AWYTWL
-297 LMVLLAVVLLV
+297 LMGLLALVLLV

-324 TAACVVGIAISA
+324 AAACVVGIALSA

-349 VRGAAAGGGAAHD
+349 VRGAAQGGGAAMQ

-483 WLLEAP
+483 WLLDAP
-489 EKSLWIPL
+489 EKSLRIPL
-497 KVLAVV
+497 KALAVV

-555 GLLAALVAGLAWPG
+555 GLLAVLVAGLAWPG
-569 MRKFLSGTKLAL
+569 MRKFLSGPKLAAL
-581 VIVVLAIGDLLLL
+581 IALLAIGDLLLL

-601 PEASLRP
+601 PEASLRS

-672 FLQRTENLSSIGALK
+672 FLQRTRNLSSLATLR

-734 WFATTVTGISN
+734 WFATTVTGLSS
-745 RDDLFTQVLQD
+745 RDDLFAQVLQD
-756 GSDCRSVY
+756 GSNCRSVY

-772 ARRFAEG
+772 TRRFAEG
-779 TMQSMQRTAESMTL
+779 TITSMQRSAESLTL

-828 NGLIRGVRIPAGE
+828 NGLIRGVQIPAGE
-841 HKLTFTH
+841 HKLVFTY
-848 DRSDFNKGRT
+848 DRSDFDMGRY
-858 ISLAAFGVAL
+858 ISLAAFGVAVV
-868 LMVVGGVVM
+868 MVVGGVVA
-877 GRTREKKSEQKK
+877 GRAGEKKQQTV
-889 NS
+889 

>member
-9 PRQLKSVTPDKP
+9 PKQLKSVTPDKP
-21 VASPLGGIPAK
+21 VTSPLGGIPAK

-68 LVPMASS
+68 LVPLASS

-130 LHLCFAGIGGY
+130 LHLCFAGLGGY
-141 ALLLRSFRLHHA
+141 ALLRSFRLHHA

-169 AMLVH
+169 TMLVH

-185 MPWVLWATLRVFDT
+185 MPWVLWGTLRVFHH
-199 RSGFYSRSAR
+199 AKL
-209 GALGANG
+209 A
-216 TLDSR
+216 
-221 GSSGDLGTPAMLD
+221 
-234 TRAPELFTRGARG
+234 
-247 TLDTRGSSGALDARA
+247 
-262 SLGTPASLFD
+262 D

-291 AWYTWM
+291 AWYTWL
-297 LMVLLAVVLLV
+297 LMGLLALVLLV
-308 SAHTTVK
+308 SAHRSVK
-315 ESLRKAGFF
+315 ESLKRAGFF
-324 TAACVVGIAISA
+324 ATACVVGIAISA

-349 VRGAAAGGGAAHD
+349 VRGAAGGGGAAME

-415 VARRR
+415 VARRS
-420 DPFVLFLGGSTL
+420 DPFVLFLGGSML

-483 WLLEAP
+483 WLLDAP
-489 EKSLWIPL
+489 EKSLRIPL

-503 SALSIALILL
+503 SALSIVLILL

-555 GLLAALVAGLAWPG
+555 GLLAVLAAGLAWPG
-569 MRKFLSGTKLAL
+569 MRKFLSGGKLGAVIAL
-581 VIVVLAIGDLLLL
+581 LAIGDLLLL

-601 PEASLRP
+601 PEASLRS

-672 FLQRTENLSSIGALK
+672 FLQRTENLSSLAALR

-700 QHPDLEP
+700 QHPDLELM
-707 VKQGTLRLVSGDVP
+707 KQGTLRLVSGDVP
-721 AWVYRLKANCPRA
+721 AWVYRLKAGCPRA
-734 WFATTVTGISN
+734 WFATTVTGLSS

-756 GSDCRSVY
+756 GSNCRSVY

-772 ARRFAEG
+772 SRRFAEG
-779 TMQSMQRTAESMTL
+779 TIQSMQRTAESMTL

-817 LDGRPVFTQEV
+817 LDGRPAFTKEV
-828 NGLIRGVRIPAGE
+828 NGLIRGVQIPAGE
-841 HKLTFTH
+841 HELTFTY
-848 DRSDFNKGRT
+848 DRSDFDKGRYV
-858 ISLAAFGVAL
+858 SLAAFCVA
-868 LMVVGGVVM
+868 VVM
-877 GRTREKKSEQKK
+877 VLGGIVLGKRKKWKK
-889 NS
+889 QVS

>member
-9 PRQLKSVTPDKP
+9 PKQPKSVTPDKP

-46 LLALALYYQL
+46 LLALALYFQL

-68 LVPMASS
+68 LVPLASS
-75 IALDRLREA
+75 IALDRLRDA

-108 GGLYYPNIV
+108 GGLYYPNII

-130 LHLCFAGIGGY
+130 LHLCFAGLGGY
-141 ALLLRSFRLHHA
+141 ALLRSFRLHHA

-169 AMLVH
+169 TMLVH

-199 RSGFYSRSAR
+199 RAP
-209 GALGANG
+209 LGILAPL
-216 TLDSR
+216 LDV
-221 GSSGDLGTPAMLD
+221 GV
-234 TRAPELFTRGARG
+234 
-247 TLDTRGSSGALDARA
+247 
-262 SLGTPASLFD
+262 
-272 AGMLAI
+272 LAI

-291 AWYTWM
+291 AWYTWL
-297 LMVLLAVVLLV
+297 LMGLLALVLLV
-308 SAHTTVK
+308 SAHRSVK
-315 ESLRKAGFF
+315 ESLKRAGFF
-324 TAACVVGIAISA
+324 ATACVVGIAISA

-349 VRGAAAGGGAAHD
+349 VRGAAGGGGAAME

-415 VARRR
+415 VVRRR
-420 DPFVLFLGGSTL
+420 DPFVLFLGGSAL

-483 WLLEAP
+483 WLLDAP
-489 EKSLWIPL
+489 EKSLRIPL
-497 KVLAVV
+497 KVLAVL
-503 SALSIALILL
+503 SALSIVLILL

-555 GLLAALVAGLAWPG
+555 GLFAALVAGLAWPG
-569 MRKFLSGTKLAL
+569 MRKFLSGSKPAS

-594 NAKIVSP
+594 NAKIISP

-672 FLQRTENLSSIGALK
+672 FLRRTENLSSLAALR

-721 AWVYRLKANCPRA
+721 AWVYRLKAGCPRA
-734 WFATTVTGISN
+734 WFATTVTGLSS

-756 GSDCRSVY
+756 GSNCRSVY

-772 ARRFAEG
+772 TRRFAEG
-779 TMQSMQRTAESMTL
+779 TIQSMQRTAESMTL

-817 LDGRPVFTQEV
+817 LDGRPAFTLEV
-828 NGLIRGVRIPAGE
+828 NGLIRGVQIPAGE
-841 HKLTFTH
+841 HELTFTY
-848 DRSDFNKGRT
+848 DRSDFDKGRH
-858 ISLAAFGVAL
+858 ISLAAFGVAV
-868 LMVVGGVVM
+868 LMVAGAVVA
-877 GRTREKKSEQKK
+877 GRTGGKKKQVF
-889 NS
+889 

>member
-1 MPEKSAKQ
+1 ME
-9 PRQLKSVTPDKP
+9 
-21 VASPLGGIPAK
+21 
-32 NGVLPYAAAAAAYL
+32 
-46 LLALALYYQL
+46 
-56 VFLPMTLSAPDS
+56 
-68 LVPMASS
+68 
-75 IALDRLREA
+75 
-84 SGQYPLWQPWT
+84 
-95 FAGMPTVEAFSYL
+95 
-108 GGLYYPNIV
+108 
-117 FSRLPFGDIGSQI
+117 
-130 LHLCFAGIGGY
+130 
-141 ALLLRSFRLHHA
+141 
-153 AAFLG
+153 
-158 GAAFMLNPYMT
+158 
-169 AMLVH
+169 
-174 GHGSQLMTAAY
+174 
-185 MPWVLWATLRVFDT
+185 
-199 RSGFYSRSAR
+199 
-209 GALGANG
+209 
-216 TLDSR
+216 
-221 GSSGDLGTPAMLD
+221 
-234 TRAPELFTRGARG
+234 
-247 TLDTRGSSGALDARA
+247 
-262 SLGTPASLFD
+262 
-272 AGMLAI
+272 
-278 LLGFQLQRAHVQI
+278 
-291 AWYTWM
+291 
-297 LMVLLAVVLLV
+297 
-308 SAHTTVK
+308 
-315 ESLRKAGFF
+315 
-324 TAACVVGIAISA
+324 
-336 AVYLPASEYAAYS
+336 
-349 VRGAAAGGGAAHD
+349 

-367 SMHPVELL
+367 SMHPMELL

-390 WGFMPFTDFPHY
+390 WGFMSFTDFPHY

-408 LLAFAGF
+408 LLALAGF

-468 VAELNLSLL
+468 VAGLNLSLL

-489 EKSLWIPL
+489 EKSLRIPL
-497 KVLAVV
+497 KSLALAA
-503 SALSIALILL
+503 ALVIVLILL
-513 GGEGF
+513 AGEGF
-518 EGFFRSIFP
+518 DGFFRSIFP

-544 WESIRDSVVMS
+544 WEGIRDSVIMS
-555 GLLAALVAGLAWPG
+555 SLFVALVAGLAWPG
-569 MRKFLSGTKLAL
+569 MRKFLSGSKLAA

-601 PEASLRP
+601 PEASLRS

-641 VGPLFGEN
+641 IGPLFGEN

-672 FLQRTENLSSIGALK
+672 FLRRTENLSSLAALR

-707 VKQGTLRLVSGDVP
+707 VKQGTLRLVSGEAP
-721 AWVYRLKANCPRA
+721 TWVYRLKDSCPRA
-734 WFATTVTGISN
+734 WFATTVTGVFS
-745 RDDLFTQVLQD
+745 RDDLFAKVLQD
-756 GSDCRSVY
+756 SYDCRLVY
-764 VDGAEWQG
+764 VDGTQWQG
-772 ARRFAEG
+772 AKRFAEG
-779 TMQSMQRTAESMTL
+779 TIQSMQRTAESMTL

-841 HKLTFTH
+841 HELTFTY
-848 DRSDFNKGRT
+848 DRSDFDKGRYV
-858 ISLAAFGVAL
+858 SLAAFGVAVVI
-868 LMVVGGVVM
+868 VVGGVVAA
-877 GRTREKKSEQKK
+877 RRKAKKSKIAA
-889 NS
+889 

>member
-1 MPEKSAKQ
+1 MSEKSVKQ
-9 PRQLKSVTPDKP
+9 TKQLKSVTPEKP

-46 LLALALYYQL
+46 LLALTLYYQL
-56 VFLPMTLSAPDS
+56 IFLPMALSAPDS
-68 LVPMASS
+68 LVPTASS
-75 IALDRLREA
+75 IALDRLHDA

-95 FAGMPTVEAFSYL
+95 FSGMPTVEAFSYL
-108 GGLYYPNIV
+108 GGLYYPNLII
-117 FSRLPFGDIGSQI
+117 SRLPLGDIGSQI
-130 LHLCFAGIGGY
+130 LHLCFAGLGGY
-141 ALLLRSFRLHHA
+141 ALLRSFRLHHA

-185 MPWVLWATLRVFDT
+185 MPWVFWATLRVFDT
-199 RSGFYSRSAR
+199 RAPLDTRGGFYTRSAR
-209 GALGANG
+209 GALGSLG
-216 TLDSR
+216 TLDTR
-221 GSSGDLGTPAMLD
+221 ALDLD
-234 TRAPELFTRGARG
+234 TRAPL
-247 TLDTRGSSGALDARA
+247 L
-262 SLGTPASLFD
+262 D

-291 AWYTWM
+291 AWYTWL
-297 LMVLLAVVLLV
+297 LMGLLAVVLLV
-308 SAHTTVK
+308 SGHKTVK
-315 ESLRKAGFF
+315 ESLKKAGFF
-324 TAACVVGIAISA
+324 AVACVVGIAISA

-349 VRGAAAGGGAAHD
+349 VRGAARGGGAAME

-367 SMHPVELL
+367 SMHPMELL

-408 LLAFAGF
+408 LLAVAGF
-415 VARRR
+415 VVRRR

-445 VFDLFYNF
+445 VYDLFYHF
-453 APLFSRFRVPSMVLI
+453 APLFSRFRVPSMILI
-468 VAELNLSLL
+468 AVSLNLSLL

-489 EKSLWIPL
+489 EKKLHIPL
-497 KVLAVV
+497 KALALL
-503 SALSIALILL
+503 AGISIAILL
-513 GGEGF
+513 LAGEGL
-518 EGFFRSIFP
+518 EGFFRTLFP
-527 PPPVEN
+527 VPPVES

-544 WESIRDSVVMS
+544 WEGIRQSVIMS
-555 GLLAALVAGLAWPG
+555 ALFALLLAGLAWPG
-569 MRKFLSGTKLAL
+569 MRKFLSGAKLAA

-601 PEASLRP
+601 PEASLRS

-649 KFALS
+649 KFVLS

-660 GYHPAKLRNYEE
+660 GYHPAKLRNYQE
-672 FLQRTENLSSIGALK
+672 FLQRTENLSSLAVLR

-734 WFATTVTGISN
+734 WFATTVTGLSS
-745 RDDLFTQVLQD
+745 REDLFVQVLQG

-764 VDGAEWQG
+764 VNGTEWQG
-772 ARRFAEG
+772 TRRFAEG
-779 TMQSMQRTAESMTL
+779 TITAMQRTAESMTL

-809 YPLRWQAI
+809 YPLRWQAS
-817 LDGRPVFTQEV
+817 LDGRPVFTKEV
-828 NGLIRGVRIPAGE
+828 NGLIRGVQIPAGE
-841 HKLTFTH
+841 HELTFTY
-848 DRSDFNKGRT
+848 DRSDFDKGRN
-858 ISLAAFGVAL
+858 ISLVAFGVAV
-868 LMVVGGVVM
+868 LMVVGGVVL
-877 GRTREKKSEQKK
+877 GRV
-889 NS
+889 

>member
-9 PRQLKSVTPDKP
+9 PKQPKRETPDKP

-56 VFLPMTLSAPDS
+56 IFLPMTLSAPDS
-68 LVPMASS
+68 LVPLASS
-75 IALDRLREA
+75 IALDRLRDA

-108 GGLYYPNIV
+108 GGLYYPNII

-130 LHLCFAGIGGY
+130 LHLCFAALGGY
-141 ALLLRSFRLHHA
+141 ALLCSFRLHHA

-158 GAAFMLNPYMT
+158 GADFMLNPYMT

-185 MPWVLWATLRVFDT
+185 MPWVLWATLRVFHH
-199 RSGFYSRSAR
+199 AKL
-209 GALGANG
+209 A
-216 TLDSR
+216 
-221 GSSGDLGTPAMLD
+221 
-234 TRAPELFTRGARG
+234 
-247 TLDTRGSSGALDARA
+247 
-262 SLGTPASLFD
+262 D

-291 AWYTWM
+291 AWYTWL
-297 LMVLLAVVLLV
+297 LMGLLALVLLV
-308 SAHTTVK
+308 SAHRSVK
-315 ESLRKAGFF
+315 ESLKRAGFF
-324 TAACVVGIAISA
+324 ATACVVGIAISA

-349 VRGAAAGGGAAHD
+349 VRGAAGGGGAAME

-468 VAELNLSLL
+468 VAGLNLSLL

-483 WLLEAP
+483 WLLDAP
-489 EKSLWIPL
+489 EKSLRIPL

-503 SALSIALILL
+503 SALSIVLILL

-555 GLLAALVAGLAWPG
+555 GLFAALVAGLAWPG
-569 MRKFLSGTKLAL
+569 MRKFLSGGKLGAVIAL
-581 VIVVLAIGDLLLL
+581 LAIGDLLLL
-594 NAKIVSP
+594 NAKIINP

-672 FLQRTENLSSIGALK
+672 FLQRTENLSSLAALR

-700 QHPDLEP
+700 QHPDLEL
-707 VKQGTLRLVSGDVP
+707 VKQGTLRIVSGDVP

-734 WFATTVTGISN
+734 WFATTVTGLSS
-745 RDDLFTQVLQD
+745 RDDLFAKVMQD
-756 GSDCRSVY
+756 GSNCRSVY

-772 ARRFAEG
+772 TRRFAEG
-779 TMQSMQRTAESMTL
+779 TITAMQRTAESMTL
-793 KVSAPS
+793 KVSVPS

-817 LDGRPVFTQEV
+817 LDGRPAFTLEV
-828 NGLIRGVRIPAGE
+828 NGLIRGVQIPAGQHE
-841 HKLTFTH
+841 LTFTY
-848 DRSDFNKGRT
+848 DRSDFDKGRN
-858 ISLAAFGVAL
+858 ISLAAFGVAV
-868 LMVVGGVVM
+868 MMVVM
-877 GRTREKKSEQKK
+877 GRVGKKMENKGTA
-889 NS
+889 

>member
-9 PRQLKSVTPDKP
+9 PKQLKSVTPDKP
-21 VASPLGGIPAK
+21 VTSPLGGIPAK

-68 LVPMASS
+68 LVPLASS
-75 IALDRLREA
+75 IALDRLRDA

-108 GGLYYPNIV
+108 GGLYYPNII

-130 LHLCFAGIGGY
+130 LHLCFAGLGGY
-141 ALLLRSFRLHHA
+141 ALLRSFRLHHA

-169 AMLVH
+169 TMLVH

-199 RSGFYSRSAR
+199 RAP
-209 GALGANG
+209 LGILAPL
-216 TLDSR
+216 LDV
-221 GSSGDLGTPAMLD
+221 GV
-234 TRAPELFTRGARG
+234 
-247 TLDTRGSSGALDARA
+247 
-262 SLGTPASLFD
+262 
-272 AGMLAI
+272 LAI

-291 AWYTWM
+291 AWYTWL
-297 LMVLLAVVLLV
+297 LMGLLALVLLV
-308 SAHTTVK
+308 SAHRSVK
-315 ESLRKAGFF
+315 ESLKRAGFF
-324 TAACVVGIAISA
+324 ATACVVGIAISA

-349 VRGAAAGGGAAHD
+349 VRGAAGGGGAAME

-415 VARRR
+415 VARRSE
-420 DPFVLFLGGSTL
+420 PFVLFLGGSTL

-483 WLLEAP
+483 WLLDAP
-489 EKSLWIPL
+489 EKSLRIPL
-497 KVLAVV
+497 KVLAVL
-503 SALSIALILL
+503 SALSIVLILL

-555 GLLAALVAGLAWPG
+555 GLLAVLAAGLAWPG
-569 MRKFLSGTKLAL
+569 MRKFLSGGKLGAVIAL
-581 VIVVLAIGDLLLL
+581 LAIGDLLLL
-594 NAKIVSP
+594 NAKIISP

-616 VETALAPDDVTSFLA
+616 VETALAPDDVTGFLA

-672 FLQRTENLSSIGALK
+672 FLRRTENLSSLAALR

-700 QHPDLEP
+700 QHPDLELM
-707 VKQGTLRLVSGDVP
+707 KQGTLRLVSGDVP

-734 WFATTVTGISN
+734 WFATTVTGLSS

-756 GSDCRSVY
+756 GSNCRSVY

-772 ARRFAEG
+772 TRRFAEG
-779 TMQSMQRTAESMTL
+779 TIQSMQRTAESMTL

-817 LDGRPVFTQEV
+817 LDGRPAFTLEV
-828 NGLIRGVRIPAGE
+828 NGLIRGVQIPAGE
-841 HKLTFTH
+841 HELTFTY
-848 DRSDFNKGRT
+848 DRSDFDKGRH
-858 ISLAAFGVAL
+858 ISLAAFGVAV
-868 LMVVGGVVM
+868 LMVAGAVVA
-877 GRTREKKSEQKK
+877 GKRKKEKKQVS
-889 NS
+889 